1 MMINEKESSWDL
13 ILMHQGQ
20 RQSVLQWAA
29 QGEASCLCVEILN
42 CGFICLAQGNSVIS
56 MTWEGRTDSKQLK
69 RNEESQ
75 SKNINIKKIQKN
87 TEKYIFVN

>member
-42 CGFICLAQGNSVIS
+42 CGFMSG
-56 MTWEGRTDSKQLK
+56 TRQLSYK
-69 RNEESQ
+69 YDLGG
-75 SKNINIKKIQKN
+75 KNWQQTAKKKWGVTIKEHQHKKN
-87 TEKYIFVN
+87 T